1 MDKLKKIKPIYIEI
15 FSLLLCNLCAINII
29 IDTLSYT
36 LNQRLIYTIAT
47 LVLSLVLFYIRKNKI
62 KYIGTFINLCALG
75 CLCYAI
81 YQYGIALEAMSKN
94 FNIIDFITSLDS
106 QLVCLT
112 LLLTIYYIA
121 ASFVAM
127 IIKKNALYGLI
138 NILIL
143 LGLQYAYTGI
153 HYISYTRYHLIQFIC
168 ILIIVIS
175 MLVPVVLLP
184 YSSYVERPIKEL
196 FMSQEAKE
204 FQEDYEIQNGYNIEK
219 SQEIGGSEGGENLAG
234 DEGKESD
241 ANNNQENKSGKGKK
255 KGNKGTTSTIKNISL
270 GMSGGGGGADSD
282 LNSVG
287 DTELDNKTVALKV
300 TSSYGPVSTYL
311 RDSSAAYYDHGKWSM
326 LTTKKCQK
334 IYNQPAS
341 INLVQ
346 SLASQYAQTDVVL
359 TIDEISVSSPYKYY
373 PYYSYDGETFKLDSY
388 SKGQSSSRHTNVKI
402 GVSSSDL
409 LNASG
414 DYTTP
419 QYDQFV
425 EENYLGVSQDIK
437 NQLLNLLNQAG
448 YHEGMT
454 INEKVTLVKNL
465 LASQCVYTLHPGSC
479 PSDQDPVLYFLLENK
494 KGYCM
499 HFASSAALLLRTIN
513 VPARYTT
520 GFVLDESDFKGGNV
534 AAVTQAKAHA
544 WVEVY
549 VKGVGW
555 VMIEATPGSG
565 GASGSDS
572 MDEPAAGKAEETNQ
586 QNIEEQ
592 KSNSND
598 QQGSNGSGSQS
609 SQQNS
614 QSSEPNPEN
623 KEQKSQGNTQSN
635 SENKQTEKKKKK
647 KTKKDIKKK
656 EVQNQSEDHKVIFI
670 VIIFVL
676 FFVIATIILVLRRKY
691 LLKQREKLLSQE
703 NINKKYIAYYDYL
716 NELKQYNSEIENNYR
731 DIALKAA
738 YSNTVILQEE
748 LDEIRNYLE
757 ECLTLIQENNSS
769 LKLLIYQYIYV
780 LF

>member
-1 MDKLKKIKPIYIEI
+1 MRNGRIKYFSILGVVLFLYLTTSVY
-15 FSLLLCNLCAINII
+15 SLLICTYIL
-29 IDTLSYT
+29 
-36 LNQRLIYTIAT
+36 LILPI
-47 LVLSLVLFYIRKNKI
+47 LSLV
-62 KYIGTFINLCALG
+62 
-75 CLCYAI
+75 
-81 YQYGIALEAMSKN
+81 
-94 FNIIDFITSLDS
+94 
-106 QLVCLT
+106 
-112 LLLTIYYIA
+112 
-121 ASFVAM
+121 
-127 IIKKNALYGLI
+127 
-138 NILIL
+138 
-143 LGLQYAYTGI
+143 
-153 HYISYTRYHLIQFIC
+153 
-168 ILIIVIS
+168 
-175 MLVPVVLLP
+175 
-184 YSSYVERPIKEL
+184 
-196 FMSQEAKE
+196 
-204 FQEDYEIQNGYNIEK
+204 
-219 SQEIGGSEGGENLAG
+219 
-234 DEGKESD
+234 
-241 ANNNQENKSGKGKK
+241 
-255 KGNKGTTSTIKNISL
+255 ISL
-270 GMSGGGGGADSD
+270 PGMRHVD
-282 LNSVG
+282 V
-287 DTELDNKTVALKV
+287 EKTHEHFIAKRNHLA
-300 TSSYGPVSTYL
+300 YL
-311 RDSSAAYYDHGKWSM
+311 HFKR
-326 LTTKKCQK
+326 
-334 IYNQPAS
+334 
-341 INLVQ
+341 V
-346 SLASQYAQTDVVL
+346 
-359 TIDEISVSSPYKYY
+359 PYKYY

-402 GVSSSDL
+402 GVS
-409 LNASG
+409 
-414 DYTTP
+414 
-419 QYDQFV
+419 
-425 EENYLGVSQDIK
+425 QDIK

-448 YHEGMT
+448 YHEEMT
-454 INEKVTLVKNL
+454 IYEKVTLVKNL

-513 VPARYTT
+513 IPARYTT

-565 GASGSDS
+565 GASGSEP

-731 DIALKAA
+731 YIALKAA

-748 LDEIRNYLE
+748 LDEIRNYVE

>member
-1 MDKLKKIKPIYIEI
+1 
-15 FSLLLCNLCAINII
+15 
-29 IDTLSYT
+29 
-36 LNQRLIYTIAT
+36 
-47 LVLSLVLFYIRKNKI
+47 
-62 KYIGTFINLCALG
+62 
-75 CLCYAI
+75 
-81 YQYGIALEAMSKN
+81 
-94 FNIIDFITSLDS
+94 
-106 QLVCLT
+106 
-112 LLLTIYYIA
+112 
-121 ASFVAM
+121 
-127 IIKKNALYGLI
+127 
-138 NILIL
+138 
-143 LGLQYAYTGI
+143 
-153 HYISYTRYHLIQFIC
+153 
-168 ILIIVIS
+168 
-175 MLVPVVLLP
+175 
-184 YSSYVERPIKEL
+184 
-196 FMSQEAKE
+196 
-204 FQEDYEIQNGYNIEK
+204 
-219 SQEIGGSEGGENLAG
+219 
-234 DEGKESD
+234 
-241 ANNNQENKSGKGKK
+241 
-255 KGNKGTTSTIKNISL
+255 
-270 GMSGGGGGADSD
+270 
-282 LNSVG
+282 
-287 DTELDNKTVALKV
+287 
-300 TSSYGPVSTYL
+300 
-311 RDSSAAYYDHGKWSM
+311 
-326 LTTKKCQK
+326 
-334 IYNQPAS
+334 
-341 INLVQ
+341 
-346 SLASQYAQTDVVL
+346 
-359 TIDEISVSSPYKYY
+359 
-373 PYYSYDGETFKLDSY
+373 
-388 SKGQSSSRHTNVKI
+388 
-402 GVSSSDL
+402 
-409 LNASG
+409 
-414 DYTTP
+414 
-419 QYDQFV
+419 
-425 EENYLGVSQDIK
+425 
-437 NQLLNLLNQAG
+437 
-448 YHEGMT
+448 MT

-494 KGYCM
+494 KSYCM

-598 QQGSNGSGSQS
+598 QQSSNGSGSQS

-670 VIIFVL
+670 VTIFVL

-703 NINKKYIAYYDYL
+703 NINKKYITYYDYL
-716 NELKQYNSEIENNYR
+716 NELKQHNSEI
-731 DIALKAA
+731 
-738 YSNTVILQEE
+738 
-748 LDEIRNYLE
+748 
-757 ECLTLIQENNSS
+757 ENNSS